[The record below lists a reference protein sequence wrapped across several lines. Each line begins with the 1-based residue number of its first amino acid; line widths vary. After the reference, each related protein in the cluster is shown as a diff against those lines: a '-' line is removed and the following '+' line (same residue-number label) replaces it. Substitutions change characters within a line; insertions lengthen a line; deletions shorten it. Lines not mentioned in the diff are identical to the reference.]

1 MLSFRDMFG
10 VWKMNCKNFMTKF
23 VVAVFLGGFL
33 TLSSPIKVSEA
44 SSTHPTHPVQA
55 NQQKKE
61 DIVVA
66 CKVGEK
72 TENRMAAINR
82 IAQADDWQTLSQIL
96 LYVTK
101 QHDAQ
106 VQEIKKTNPVQIARN
121 ENNILDLGID
131 ELAVLKSLS
140 RIGNPGAIPYVLE
153 FRRIRSSQGNL
164 RSGEYWAA
172 IDKTAKDLRE
182 KMLGWEPE
190 SDPDKKKL

>member
-10 VWKMNCKNFMTKF
+10 VWKMNRKNFMTKF
-23 VVAVFLGGFL
+23 VVAVLLGGIL
-33 TLSSPIKVSEA
+33 TLGTPIKVSAA
-44 SSTHPTHPVQA
+44 SPTKPSHPVQA

-61 DIVVA
+61 DIVLA
-66 CKVGEK
+66 CKVGETPEK
-72 TENRMAAINR
+72 RMAAINR
-82 IAQADDWQTLSQIL
+82 IAQTDDWQTLSQIL

-101 QHDAQ
+101 RHDIQ
-106 VQEIKKTNPVQIARN
+106 MQEIKKTNPVQIARN

-131 ELAVLKSLS
+131 ELVVLKSLS

-190 SDPDKKKL
+190 SDSNKKKL